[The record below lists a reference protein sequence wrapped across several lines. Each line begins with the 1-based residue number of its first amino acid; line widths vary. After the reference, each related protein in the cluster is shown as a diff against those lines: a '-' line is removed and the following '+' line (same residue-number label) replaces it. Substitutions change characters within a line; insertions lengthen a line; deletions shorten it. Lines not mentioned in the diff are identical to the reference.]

1 MFGEFWRAFRRKK
14 AVFVQGTLCS
24 ISKLLCRA
32 VYDRP
37 FISKIIKLHC
47 SALFVL
53 RYFIQVLLS
62 GVSSALQELF
72 TRPLC
77 LVRIELKLRRFRK
90 PTFMVLKSSAFI
102 CCKYVTSIHE
112 HLISSRKPVF
122 IGLNYRCRL
131 HLKLKE
137 LLYSQKHWHWIRV
150 LLYCC
155 LLLAASMGTTVKDR
169 LSQQFW
175 QSQGCFTC
183 GRAILEY
190 VAFDVLLKCVLLSNI
205 KGLCWTLQVVE
216 WGDVLVYTNDVPQC
230 LHPITYKARYVQR
243 RRVMRFMHFLITF
256 LHHKESYSF
265 FSISC

>member
-1 MFGEFWRAFRRKK
+1 
-14 AVFVQGTLCS
+14 
-24 ISKLLCRA
+24 
-32 VYDRP
+32 
-37 FISKIIKLHC
+37 
-47 SALFVL
+47 
-53 RYFIQVLLS
+53 
-62 GVSSALQELF
+62 
-72 TRPLC
+72 
-77 LVRIELKLRRFRK
+77 
-90 PTFMVLKSSAFI
+90 MVLKSGACI

-137 LLYSQKHWHWIRV
+137 LLYFQKYWHWIRV

-155 LLLAASMGTTVKDR
+155 LLLAASMGTTIEQLPVKDR

-175 QSQGCFTC
+175 QSQGCFTS

-190 VAFDVLLKCVLLSNI
+190 DAFDVLLKCVLLSNI
-205 KGLCWTLQVVE
+205 KRLCWTLQVVE

-243 RRVMRFMHFLITF
+243 RRVMRFMHFLISITKDPILYSLYLVKVVGF
-256 LHHKESYSF
+256 IDTYIINTYSF
-265 FSISC
+265 FMLYRAHWYQSCDWRGYPV